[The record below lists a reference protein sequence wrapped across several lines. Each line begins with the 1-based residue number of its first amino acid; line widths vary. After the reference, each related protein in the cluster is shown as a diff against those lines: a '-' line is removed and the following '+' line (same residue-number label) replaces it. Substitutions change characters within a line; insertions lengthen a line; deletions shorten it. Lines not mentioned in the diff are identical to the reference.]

1 MARRPLGRGLDAL
14 IGSTS
19 AERANGNDDG
29 RVEAADGG
37 APALMMLRVD
47 RIMPSPFQP
56 RRNFDPERL
65 KELADAIRSQGV
77 IEPLIVRRR
86 PGDLTGREY
95 ELIAGER
102 RLRAARDAGLEHV
115 PVVLRDLDDRGALE
129 MSLVENLSREDLNA
143 VEEGRA
149 FVRLSKEFALS
160 HDEIAARI
168 GKSRP
173 YVTNT
178 LRLLELAA
186 PVVEM
191 IASGQL
197 SAGQA
202 RPLLRLPA
210 AEEQIAAARR
220 IVEGRISARGAE
232 QIASAHRS
240 ARRGGAIRPSGD
252 ANLNALA
259 ESIQRAL
266 KRKVRIVRCRG
277 KTPGRIE
284 IEYYNDDDLTGV
296 ARMLVGSG
304 FGGSPART

>member
-1 MARRPLGRGLDAL
+1 
-14 IGSTS
+14 
-19 AERANGNDDG
+19 
-29 RVEAADGG
+29 VEVADGG
-37 APALMMLRVD
+37 APALTMIRIEK
-47 RIMPSPFQP
+47 IMPSPFQP

-86 PGDLTGREY
+86 PGDLAGREY

-102 RLRAARDAGLEHV
+102 RLRAAREAGLEHV
-115 PVVLRDLDDRGALE
+115 PVVVRDLDDRGALE

-149 FVRLSKEFALS
+149 FIRLSKEFALS

-197 SAGQA
+197 TAGQA

-210 AEEQIAAARR
+210 AEQIEAARR

-232 QIASAHRS
+232 QIASAHRP
-240 ARRGGAIRPSGD
+240 ARRGGAIRSSGD
-252 ANLNALA
+252 ANVNALA

-284 IEYYNDDDLTGV
+284 IEYYNDEDLTGV

-304 FGGSPART
+304 FGGHPART

>member
-19 AERANGNDDG
+19 AEPANGNDHG
-29 RVEAADGG
+29 KVEVADGG
-37 APALMMLRVD
+37 APALMMIRVES
-47 RIMPSPFQP
+47 ITPSPFQP
-56 RRNFDPERL
+56 RRNFDSERL
-65 KELADAIRSQGV
+65 KELADAIRTQGV

-95 ELIAGER
+95 ELVAGER
-102 RLRAARDAGLEHV
+102 RLRAAREAGLEHV
-115 PVVLRDLDDRGALE
+115 PVVVRDLDDRSALE

-143 VEEGRA
+143 VEEARA
-149 FVRLSKEFALS
+149 FIRLSKEFALS

-210 AEEQIAAARR
+210 AEQIEAARR

-232 QIASAHRS
+232 QIASAHRPV
-240 ARRGGAIRPSGD
+240 RHGGAIRSSGD

-284 IEYYNDDDLTGV
+284 IEYYNDEDLTGV
-296 ARMLVGSG
+296 ARMLVG
-304 FGGSPART
+304 GGQGSAARV

>member
-1 MARRPLGRGLDAL
+1 
-14 IGSTS
+14 
-19 AERANGNDDG
+19 
-29 RVEAADGG
+29 V
-37 APALMMLRVD
+37 
-47 RIMPSPFQP
+47 
-56 RRNFDPERL
+56 
-65 KELADAIRSQGV
+65 
-77 IEPLIVRRR
+77 
-86 PGDLTGREY
+86 
-95 ELIAGER
+95 
-102 RLRAARDAGLEHV
+102 
-115 PVVLRDLDDRGALE
+115 RDLDDRGALE

-149 FVRLSKEFALS
+149 FIRLSKEFALS

-173 YVTNT
+173 YVTNM

-186 PVVEM
+186 PVVQM

-202 RPLLRLPA
+202 RPLLRLSA
-210 AEEQIAAARR
+210 AEQIEAARR
-220 IVEGRISARGAE
+220 IVEGRISARGSE
-232 QIASAHRS
+232 QIASAHRPV
-240 ARRGGAIRPSGD
+240 RRGGAIRSSGD

-284 IEYYNDDDLTGV
+284 IEYYNDEDLTGV
-296 ARMLVGSG
+296 ARMLAGGGPGSA
-304 FGGSPART
+304 ARV

>member
-19 AERANGNDDG
+19 AERANGNDYG
-29 RVEAADGG
+29 RAEAADGG
-37 APALMMLRVD
+37 APALIMIRVES
-47 RIMPSPFQP
+47 ITPSPFQP
-56 RRNFDPERL
+56 RRNFDSERL

-86 PGDLTGREY
+86 PGDLTGRAY

-197 SAGQA
+197 TAGQA

-232 QIASAHRS
+232 QIASAHRP
-240 ARRGGAIRPSGD
+240 AGRGGAIRSSGD

>member
-19 AERANGNDDG
+19 AERTNGNDDG
-29 RVEAADGG
+29 RVEAVEGG

-86 PGDLTGREY
+86 QGDLTGRAY

-102 RLRAARDAGLEHV
+102 RLRAAREAGLEHV

-186 PVVEM
+186 PLVEM

-197 SAGQA
+197 TA
-202 RPLLRLPA
+202 
-210 AEEQIAAARR
+210 
-220 IVEGRISARGAE
+220 V
-232 QIASAHRS
+232 
-240 ARRGGAIRPSGD
+240 
-252 ANLNALA
+252 
-259 ESIQRAL
+259 
-266 KRKVRIVRCRG
+266 
-277 KTPGRIE
+277 PGR
-284 IEYYNDDDLTGV
+284 
-296 ARMLVGSG
+296 
-304 FGGSPART
+304 SPARVSAGGGGKQARRAKLR

>member
-19 AERANGNDDG
+19 AEPANRNDHGN
-29 RVEAADGG
+29 VEVADGG
-37 APALMMLRVD
+37 APPLMMIRVES
-47 RIMPSPFQP
+47 ITPSPFQP
-56 RRNFDPERL
+56 RRNFDSERL
-65 KELADAIRSQGV
+65 KELADAIRTQGV

-95 ELIAGER
+95 ELVAGER
-102 RLRAARDAGLEHV
+102 RLRAAREAGLEHV
-115 PVVLRDLDDRGALE
+115 PVVVRDLDDRGALE

-149 FVRLSKEFALS
+149 FIRLSKEFALS

-191 IASGQL
+191 IANGQL
-197 SAGQA
+197 TAGQA

-210 AEEQIAAARR
+210 AEQIEAARR

-232 QIASAHRS
+232 QIASAHRPTG
-240 ARRGGAIRPSGD
+240 RGSAIRPSGD
-252 ANLNALA
+252 ANLSALA

-284 IEYYNDDDLTGV
+284 IEYYNDEDLTGV

-304 FGGSPART
+304 FGGSAART

>member
-19 AERANGNDDG
+19 AERANGNDYG
-29 RVEAADGG
+29 GGGGGGGGEPALIMIRVES
-37 APALMMLRVD
+37 
-47 RIMPSPFQP
+47 ITPSPFQP
-56 RRNFDPERL
+56 RRNFDPDRL

-129 MSLVENLSREDLNA
+129 MSLVENLSPQDLNA

-191 IASGQL
+191 IARGQL

-202 RPLLRLPA
+202 RPLLRQAA
-210 AEEQIAAARR
+210 AEEPIAAARR
-220 IVEGRISARGAE
+220 IVRGRISARGGG
-232 QIASAHRS
+232 QNRSAHRP
-240 ARRGGAIRPSGD
+240 ARRGGAIPPSGD

-259 ESIQRAL
+259 ESVPPAP
-266 KRKVRIVRCRG
+266 KRTVRIVRCRG
-277 KTPGRIE
+277 KTPGRIQ

-304 FGGSPART
+304 FGRSPART

>member
-19 AERANGNDDG
+19 AEPANGNDHG
-29 RVEAADGG
+29 RVGVADGG
-37 APALMMLRVD
+37 APALTMIRVEW
-47 RIMPSPFQP
+47 ITPSPFQP

-86 PGDLTGREY
+86 PGDLTSREY
-95 ELIAGER
+95 ELVAGER
-102 RLRAARDAGLEHV
+102 RLRAAREAGLEHV
-115 PVVLRDLDDRGALE
+115 PVVVRDLDDRGALE

-143 VEEGRA
+143 VEEARA

-168 GKSRP
+168 GKSRS

-186 PVVEM
+186 SVLEM

-197 SAGQA
+197 TAGQA

-210 AEEQIAAARR
+210 AEQIEAARR

-232 QIASAHRS
+232 QIASAHRPV
-240 ARRGGAIRPSGD
+240 RGGGAIRSSGD

-284 IEYYNDDDLTGV
+284 IEYYNDEDLTGV

-304 FGGSPART
+304 FGGSAART

>member
-19 AERANGNDDG
+19 AERANGNDHVTAEVVDN
-29 RVEAADGG
+29 G
-37 APALMMLRVD
+37 APALMIIRVES
-47 RIMPSPFQP
+47 ITPSPFQP

-102 RLRAARDAGLEHV
+102 RLRAAREAGLEHV
-115 PVVLRDLDDRGALE
+115 PVVARDLDDRGALE

-143 VEEGRA
+143 VEEARA
-149 FVRLSKEFALS
+149 FIRLSKEFALS

-197 SAGQA
+197 TAGQA

-210 AEEQIAAARR
+210 EEEQIEAARR

-232 QIASAHRS
+232 QIASAHRP
-240 ARRGGAIRPSGD
+240 ARRGGAIRSSGD
-252 ANLNALA
+252 ANINALA

-277 KTPGRIE
+277 KSPGRIE
-284 IEYYNDDDLTGV
+284 IEYYNDEDLTSV

-304 FGGSPART
+304 FGGSAART

>member
-1 MARRPLGRGLDAL
+1 
-14 IGSTS
+14 
-19 AERANGNDDG
+19 
-29 RVEAADGG
+29 
-37 APALMMLRVD
+37 MMLRVD

-197 SAGQA
+197 TAGQA

>member
-1 MARRPLGRGLDAL
+1 MNTARAGVLR
-14 IGSTS
+14 SVS
-19 AERANGNDDG
+19 
-29 RVEAADGG
+29 
-37 APALMMLRVD
+37 MMNP
-47 RIMPSPFQP
+47 PSPFQP

-86 PGDLTGREY
+86 PGDLSGREY
-95 ELIAGER
+95 ELVAGER
-102 RLRAARDAGLEHV
+102 RLRAAREAGLEHV

-149 FVRLSKEFALS
+149 FIRLSKEFALS

-210 AEEQIAAARR
+210 AQEQIEAARR
-220 IVEGRISARGAE
+220 IVDGRISARGAE
-232 QIASAHRS
+232 QIASAHRTGK
-240 ARRGGAIRPSGD
+240 RGGAIRPSGD

-284 IEYYNDDDLTGV
+284 IEYYNDEDLTGV

-304 FGGSPART
+304 FGGHPART

>member
-19 AERANGNDDG
+19 AERANGNDHE
-29 RVEAADGG
+29 RVEVADGG
-37 APALMMLRVD
+37 APALMMVRVES
-47 RIMPSPFQP
+47 ITPSPFQP
-56 RRNFDPERL
+56 RRNFDVERL
-65 KELADAIRSQGV
+65 KELADAIRTQGV

-143 VEEGRA
+143 VEEARA
-149 FVRLSKEFALS
+149 FIRLRQEFALS
-160 HDEIAARI
+160 HDEIAVRI

-178 LRLLELAA
+178 MRLLELSA

-197 SAGQA
+197 TAGQA
-202 RPLLRLPA
+202 RPLLGLSAA
-210 AEEQIAAARR
+210 AEQIDAARR

-232 QIASAHRS
+232 QIASAHRP
-240 ARRGGAIRPSGD
+240 ARRGSAIRSSGD

-284 IEYYNDDDLTGV
+284 IEYYNDEDLTGV

>member
-19 AERANGNDDG
+19 AERANGNDHG
-29 RVEAADGG
+29 NVEVADGG
-37 APALMMLRVD
+37 ATALMMIRVES
-47 RIMPSPFQP
+47 ITPSPFQP

-102 RLRAARDAGLEHV
+102 RLRAAREAGLEHV

-143 VEEGRA
+143 VEEARA
-149 FVRLSKEFALS
+149 FIRLSKEFALS

-191 IASGQL
+191 IAGGQL

-210 AEEQIAAARR
+210 AEQIAAARR

-232 QIASAHRS
+232 QIASAHPPARS
-240 ARRGGAIRPSGD
+240 GSAIRPSGD

-284 IEYYNDDDLTGV
+284 IEYYNDEDLTGV